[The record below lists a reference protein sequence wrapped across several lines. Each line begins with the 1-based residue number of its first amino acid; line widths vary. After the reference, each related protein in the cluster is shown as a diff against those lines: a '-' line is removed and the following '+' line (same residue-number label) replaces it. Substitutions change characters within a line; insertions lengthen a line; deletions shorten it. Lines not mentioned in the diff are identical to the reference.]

1 MGLAPVT
8 QSEASQGE
16 KSQHRCVNACLGT
29 LMTARAG
36 REPRRR
42 TREPDRGGPTGRP
55 RRHARSALSKADGER
70 RPAVQHSELSAE
82 LLGGLGGMGG
92 WGRPARERVFVDVQL
107 GYCVVRRN

>member
-1 MGLAPVT
+1 
-8 QSEASQGE
+8 
-16 KSQHRCVNACLGT
+16 
-29 LMTARAG
+29 MTARAG

-55 RRHARSALSKADGER
+55 RRHARSALSKAEADGER